1 MKKFFKWLGII
12 VGTIVV
18 LLVLAILI
26 VPKFVDV
33 QKYKPAIEK
42 KVEEATGRSF
52 ELGGDL
58 ELSLFPWIGVALK
71 DVSLG
76 NPEGFETE
84 SFAKFS
90 EFEVR
95 MKLMPLISGNVEVKH
110 VVLKELE
117 LVLEKNQDGRANW
130 EFSTAGEAEDAIP
143 PEQETPSEPRAD
155 ESGGELPI
163 KSLAVGEISITD
175 GSILYIDRQS
185 DVRKQLSDVNFRVE
199 NISFDTPLELSL
211 SGKLD
216 DKPFSL
222 AGNVGP
228 IGKKPGEGNI
238 DLDLTANVFDEL
250 VLQIKGTVT
259 DPTNAPAY
267 RMHASLEPFSPK
279 RLIKEMAP
287 ETELPFSDPAV
298 MEKLGLEIDIAGDT
312 SQVALTNGSLVL
324 DDTTT
329 TFEVTAKEFS
339 KPDIAWQVHM
349 DRIDLDRYLPESEPD
364 DETAEKGEGSGAG
377 GTGEGA
383 GGSAEA
389 GETAEIDYAP
399 LRTLVLDGRLE
410 VDELKAGG
418 GSFRSILAKI
428 SGSGGKIRI
437 DPVSMNLY
445 EGTLQVKSSVDVT
458 GKKPKSTVDL
468 DLDGVQIEPFLKDFL
483 DKDFIT
489 GTTLAK
495 ISLSMTGDAPDQIKK
510 TLNGKGAL
518 QFKDG
523 KIRNVNILGM
533 IQNLKA
539 AFGSGT
545 ATGTQET
552 PFSEFQSK
560 LTITNGVVNTTDTTL
575 SSPVLRAEVTGSAD
589 LVKERLDFR
598 LNPTYINPK
607 NQREAGLSVSG
618 TQVPILISGT
628 FSDPKYKPDL
638 ETAAKKVVKEK
649 LTEKLSEV
657 LGGSKSVQSKEGDE
671 AATGQQDTVEESV
684 KGLLKSLPFGK

>member
-1 MKKFFKWLGII
+1 MKKFFKWFGII
-12 VGTIVV
+12 VGAIVV
-18 LLVLAILI
+18 LMVLAILI
-26 VPKFVDV
+26 VPRFVDI

-42 KVEEATGRSF
+42 KVEAATGRSF
-52 ELGGDL
+52 VLGGDL
-58 ELSLFPWIGVALK
+58 ELSLFPWTGVALK

-95 MKLMPLISGNVEVKH
+95 MKLMPLISGDVEVKH
-110 VVLKELE
+110 VVLKGLK
-117 LVLEKNQDGRANW
+117 LVLEKNQDGKANW
-130 EFSTAGEAEDAIP
+130 EFSTAGEAGDATP
-143 PEQETPSEPRAD
+143 PVQETPSEPRAD
-155 ESGGELPI
+155 EPGGELPI

-175 GSILYIDRQS
+175 GSILYIDRQN
-185 DVRKQLSDVNFRVE
+185 DVRKQLSDVNFRIE
-199 NISFDTPLELSL
+199 NISFDTPVEMSL

-228 IGKKPGEGNI
+228 VGKKPGEGDIN
-238 DLDLTANVFDEL
+238 LELTAKAFDKL
-250 VLQIKGTVT
+250 TLQIKGTVT
-259 DPTNAPAY
+259 DPAKAPAY
-267 RMHASLEPFSPK
+267 RMHVSLEPFSPK

-298 MEKLGLEIDIAGDT
+298 MEKLGLEVDIAGDT
-312 SQVALTNGSLVL
+312 AQVALTNGSLVL

-329 TFEVTAKEFS
+329 TFEATAKEFS
-339 KPDIAWQVHM
+339 KPNIAWQVHM
-349 DRIDLDRYLPESEPD
+349 DRLDLDRYLPESEPG
-364 DETAEKGEGSGAG
+364 DETGEKAGGSGAG
-377 GTGEGA
+377 GSGEGG

-399 LRTLVLDGRLE
+399 LRTLVLDGSLE

-418 GSFRSILAKI
+418 GSFRDIVAKV

-445 EGTLQVKSSVDVT
+445 EGTLKVKSSVDVT
-458 GKKPKSTVDL
+458 GKKPKSAVDL
-468 DLDGVQIEPFLKDFL
+468 DLDGIQIEPLLKDFL

-510 TLNGKGAL
+510 TLNGKGTL

-533 IQNLKA
+533 IQNLQA

-545 ATGTQET
+545 STAAQET
-552 PFSEFQSK
+552 PFSEFQSQFA
-560 LTITNGVVNTTDTTL
+560 ITNGVVNTTGTTL

-618 TQVPILISGT
+618 TQVPVLISGT
-628 FSDPKYKPDL
+628 FSDPKFKPDL

-657 LGGSKSVQSKEGDE
+657 LGGSKSSQSKEGDE
-671 AATGQQDTVEESV
+671 AATGQSDTVEESV